1 MDEAILLHKQKLEV
15 LDLIYN
21 MLSGSVSQVLGG
33 LTSILSLNISNNFF
47 TGGLL
52 EINAYPNLVVLN
64 ISDALN
70 ALQIIDFSMNHFSEG
85 LIVEG
90 LTNCSTT
97 LQQLHVDSNLLS
109 GHLPNALYL
118 MSSLEQLSISFN
130 NFSRHFKNF
139 PWALGVLQQCHS
151 LTTLILTRNFHR
163 EEIPQNITE
172 FKNLMILAV
181 GNCALRGQIPMWLMN
196 TTRLQCAFNMEHLGL
211 LNNSEEQ
218 TYRVFV
224 LNPDC
229 FKQQWSMLQGRRPGS
244 QVSFEKISLCRNSTK
259 GKKDAYVGDDAQSKR
274 GILMLKYP
282 IEHGIV
288 TNWADMEK
296 ILH

>member
-1 MDEAILLHKQKLEV
+1 MDEAILFHKQKLEV
-15 LDLIYN
+15 LDISYN
-21 MLSGSVSQVLGG
+21 LLSGSVSQVLGG

-52 EINAYPNLVVLN
+52 EIYAYPNPNLDVLN
-64 ISDALN
+64 ISDASN
-70 ALQIIDFSMNHFSEG
+70 ALQILDLSMNHFSGG
-85 LIVEG
+85 LIVED
-90 LTNCSTT
+90 LTNCSTS
-97 LQQLHVDSNLLS
+97 LRQLHVDSNLLFS
-109 GHLPNALYL
+109 HLPNALYL

-130 NFSRHFKNF
+130 NFSGQLSKRLR
-139 PWALGVLQQCHS
+139 ALGVLQQCHS

-163 EEIPQNITE
+163 EEIPQNITG

-196 TTRLQCAFNMEHLGL
+196 TTRTFPFNSVILKPC
-211 LNNSEEQ
+211 
-218 TYRVFV
+218 T
-224 LNPDC
+224 
-229 FKQQWSMLQGRRPGS
+229 
-244 QVSFEKISLCRNSTK
+244 QVSHIATGRLTICETSSLRCLDVLMREILVDLM
-259 GKKDAYVGDDAQSKR
+259 KDAYVGDEAQSKR
-274 GILMLKYP
+274 GILMLKYL